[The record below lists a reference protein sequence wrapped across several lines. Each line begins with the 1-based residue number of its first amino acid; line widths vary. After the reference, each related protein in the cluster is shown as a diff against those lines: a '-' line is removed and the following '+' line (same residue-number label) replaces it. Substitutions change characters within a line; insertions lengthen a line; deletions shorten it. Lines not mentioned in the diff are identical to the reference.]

1 MVEKDLENS
10 LAAILRAGH
19 LDRSALRDLRIA
31 PSTSDATS
39 IYDLV
44 KNFEYEIFQD
54 TSDFNPEPKL
64 MIDVA
69 GGIVPDLVLRSRA
82 SRENRIYI
90 EVKLTEEIRDEA
102 PLSQIVRQFLH
113 LLATSRHSPLTGGPD
128 IRRAVL
134 LAAPSAWFAKE
145 TNMTKWRYFLNTY
158 TGLARLPML
167 DITLGVLKLDGFVR
181 DGWLTNARTDRR

>member
-10 LAAILRAGH
+10 LADILRAGSS
-19 LDRSALRDLRIA
+19 DRSRLRDLRII
-31 PSTSDATS
+31 SGTSDATS

-44 KNFEYEIFQD
+44 ENHEYKIFQD
-54 TSDFNPEPKL
+54 TSDYNFNPKL

-69 GGIVPDLVLRSRA
+69 GGIIPDLVLRSTT
-82 SRENRIYI
+82 SEENRIYI

-113 LLATSRHSPLTGGPD
+113 LLCTSRHSPLTGGPD

-145 TNMTKWRYFLNTY
+145 TNMIKWRYFLNTY
-158 TGLARLPML
+158 TGLARLPKV
-167 DITLGVLKLDGFVR
+167 DITLGELRLDGFVR
-181 DGWLTNARTDRR
+181 DGRLTGA

>member
-10 LAAILRAGH
+10 LAAILLSGS
-19 LDRSALRDLRIA
+19 LNRSALRDLRIA
-31 PSTSDATS
+31 RSTSDATS

-44 KNFEYEIFQD
+44 GNYEYEILQD
-54 TSDFNPEPKL
+54 TSEFNHESEPKL

-69 GGIVPDLVLRSRA
+69 GGIVPDLVLRSRT

-90 EVKLTEEIRDEA
+90 EVKFTEEIRDEA

-113 LLATSRHSPLTGGPD
+113 LLATSRHAPLAEGSD

-134 LAAPSAWFAKE
+134 LAAPSAWFVKK

-158 TGLARLPML
+158 TDLARLPKV
-167 DITLGVLKLDGFVR
+167 DITLGELRLDGFVG
-181 DGWLTNARTDRR
+181 DGSLTSA